1 MFAWSELSIYITR
14 KVVIISVIIT
24 AILSLY
30 LYISYLRNAIV
41 RLEQDKVTLQ
51 IAVETQQRT
60 IVGLQEDFKKVI
72 AAKDAIVN
80 KTKELEKKNDELRE
94 TLFRETLGKT
104 SIEDLALLDKK
115 GRIQKLINEATK
127 KVLRCFEIL
136 TGSPLKENEKNMCN

>member
-30 LYISYLRNAIV
+30 LYISYLRNTIV
-41 RLEQDKVTLQ
+41 RLEQDKATLQ

-60 IVGLQEDFKKVI
+60 IEGLQEDFKKVI

-136 TGSPLKENEKNMCN
+136 TGSPLKENEKNACN

>member
-1 MFAWSELSIYITR
+1 MFAWSELSIYITK
-14 KVVIISVIIT
+14 KVVVISVIIT
-24 AILSLY
+24 SILSLY
-30 LYISYLRNAIV
+30 LYISYLRSTIV
-41 RLEQDKVTLQ
+41 RLEQDKITLQ
-51 IAVETQQRT
+51 MAVETQQRT
-60 IVGLQEDFKKVI
+60 IEGLQNDFKKVI
-72 AAKDAIVN
+72 AAKDDIVK

-94 TLFRETLGKT
+94 MLFRETLGKT

>member
-30 LYISYLRNAIV
+30 LYISYLRNTIV
-41 RLEQDKVTLQ
+41 RLEQDKATLQ
-51 IAVETQQRT
+51 MAVETQQRT
-60 IVGLQEDFKKVI
+60 IEGLQEDFKKVI

-136 TGSPLKENEKNMCN
+136 TGSPLKENEKNVCN